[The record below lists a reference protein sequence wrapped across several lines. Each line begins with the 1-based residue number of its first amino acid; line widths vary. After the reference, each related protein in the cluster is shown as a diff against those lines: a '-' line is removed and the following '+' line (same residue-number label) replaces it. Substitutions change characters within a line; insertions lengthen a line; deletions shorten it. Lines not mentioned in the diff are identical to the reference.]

1 MRIRSINDVITNS
14 SDETFIIRTKLSP
27 DEVQAKFE
35 AYMEK
40 FHPYEWNDE
49 WKEYGFRNRDTYA
62 PDSYTETD
70 DGNVMISWDVMCNLD
85 SPQKYLEECFGDEN
99 VEDIGWR

>member
-1 MRIRSINDVITNS
+1 MKIRSINDVITNS

-40 FHPYEWNDE
+40 FHSYEWNDE
-49 WKEYGFRNRDTYA
+49 WKEYGFVDRHTYA
-62 PDSYTETD
+62 PDSYTKTD
-70 DGNVMISWDVMCNLD
+70 DGDVMVSWDIMCNLD
-85 SPQKYLEECFGDEN
+85 APQKYLEECFGDEN
-99 VEDIGWR
+99 VEDVGWR

>member
-14 SDETFIIRTKLSP
+14 SDETFVIKTKLSP

-40 FHPYEWNDE
+40 FHQYEWNEE
-49 WKEYGFRNRDTYA
+49 WKEYGFRNRETYA
-62 PDSYTETD
+62 PDSYKTID
-70 DGNVMISWDVMCNLD
+70 DGVLISWDVMCNLD
-85 SPQKYLEECFGDEN
+85 APQKYLEECFGDEN
-99 VEDIGWR
+99 VKDIGWEW

>member
-1 MRIRSINDVITNS
+1 MKIRSINDVITNS
-14 SDETFIIRTKLSP
+14 SDETFVIKTNLSP

-40 FHPYEWNDE
+40 YHEYEWNEE
-49 WKEYGFRNRDTYA
+49 WKEYGFCDRSTYA
-62 PDSYTETD
+62 PDSYTETS
-70 DGNVMISWDVMCNLD
+70 DGNVMVSWDIMCNLD

-99 VEDIGWR
+99 VEDVGWR

>member
-14 SDETFIIRTKLSP
+14 SDETFIVKTTMSP

-40 FHPYEWNDE
+40 FHPYEWNEE
-49 WKEYGFRNRDTYA
+49 WKEFGFRDRDTYA
-62 PDSYTETD
+62 PDRYEKASED
-70 DGNVMISWDVMCNLD
+70 EVEVSWDVMCNLD
-85 SPQKYLEECFGDEN
+85 SPRKYMEECFGDDK
-99 VEDIGWR
+99 VRDTGWR